1 MTASVDLLGLS
12 RSFVKGLLAK
22 TRGLHTE
29 TISERKNGP
38 RRLAIIE
45 SHALNS
51 LDRCAKK
58 IRAALA
64 QHQAGGLVV
73 QTAMEAA
80 RLTPYINTFCPPKNH
95 GFSSILKN
103 SFPVFL

>member
-1 MTASVDLLGLS
+1 MTASVDRLGLS

-51 LDRCAKK
+51 LDQCAKK
-58 IRAALA
+58 NPRCIGSTSSRRSRSSDG
-64 QHQAGGLVV
+64 HGGRKIDPL
-73 QTAMEAA
+73 
-80 RLTPYINTFCPPKNH
+80 N
-95 GFSSILKN
+95 
-103 SFPVFL
+103 